1 MKHLPSEKSLNLPS
15 LLELV
20 SQIIGV
26 SSFFLITVN
35 FLILVIENY
44 EYGVVD
50 RQQAML
56 RNQNTKDIIKLN
68 KQVLKEGATNSAVSI
83 ALYLFKID

>member
-1 MKHLPSEKSLNLPS
+1 M
-15 LLELV
+15 
-20 SQIIGV
+20 
-26 SSFFLITVN
+26 N

-83 ALYLFKID
+83 ALDLFNID

>member
-83 ALYLFKID
+83 ALYLFNID

>member
-1 MKHLPSEKSLNLPS
+1 MKHLPSEKSLNSPS

-50 RQQAML
+50 RQQAMQ

-83 ALYLFKID
+83 ALDLFNID

>member
-1 MKHLPSEKSLNLPS
+1 M
-15 LLELV
+15 
-20 SQIIGV
+20 
-26 SSFFLITVN
+26 N

>member
-83 ALYLFKID
+83 ALDLFNID